1 MKRLFFLIFS
11 FSLLSASDK
20 ISLAK
25 RFSDLTPIQKERVNE
40 RLKRYEDRKDRKQL
54 GRLSHSEKISQEE
67 YNQLRNSVIKN
78 EKKQV
83 ENKKSGYS

>member
-1 MKRLFFLIFS
+1 MNRIFLIIFS
-11 FSLLSASDK
+11 FSLLIASDK
-20 ISLAK
+20 NSFAK

-40 RLKRYEDRKDRKQL
+40 RLKRYENRKDRKQL

-78 EKKQV
+78 EKIK
-83 ENKKSGYS
+83 